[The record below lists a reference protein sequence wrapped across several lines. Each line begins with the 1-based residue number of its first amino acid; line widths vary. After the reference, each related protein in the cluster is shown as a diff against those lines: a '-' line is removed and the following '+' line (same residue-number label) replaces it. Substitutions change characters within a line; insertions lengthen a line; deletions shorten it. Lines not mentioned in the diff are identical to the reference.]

1 MGKIS
6 WTDRVKNELVLQR
19 VEEQRNIVHKTKQRN
34 VNWFRYIL
42 RRNCLPIYVI
52 QINME
57 GRMGVTGGPRR
68 RRKELLNDLKEE
80 GGYWKLKDAALD
92 GTVWRTCF
100 GRGYELVRQRT

>member
-1 MGKIS
+1 
-6 WTDRVKNELVLQR
+6 
-19 VEEQRNIVHKTKQRN
+19 
-34 VNWFRYIL
+34 
-42 RRNCLPIYVI
+42 
-52 QINME
+52 
-57 GRMGVTGGPRR
+57 MGVTGGPRR